1 MISGIRVKVCGMT
14 RVEDAQLA
22 LKLGADYCGVIRYD
36 KSPRMAT
43 ESQARRLSNSI
54 PAGKRVCV
62 DVSPTP
68 QELEAHGDLGFD
80 YFQVHFDL
88 EVAMATVAAWS
99 GIVGR
104 EALWLAPRIPP
115 GELFPE
121 NVLAFADTILI
132 DSYHAQDYGGTGKT
146 GNWLGFAEL
155 MQRYPD
161 TRFVLA
167 GGLNADNIREAVRVS
182 GARMVDVASG
192 VEASPGIKDPSKMR
206 AFFTALAG

>member
-1 MISGIRVKVCGMT
+1 MRVKVCGMT
-14 RVEDAQLA
+14 RVEDAELA
-22 LKLGADYCGVIRYD
+22 LSLGADYLGVIRYE

-43 ESQARRLSNSI
+43 EKQARKLCNSL
-54 PAGKRVCV
+54 PVGKRVCV

-68 QELEAHGDLGFD
+68 QELEDHGDLGFD
-80 YFQVHFDL
+80 FFQLHFDL
-88 EVAMATVAAWS
+88 DVAMSTVAAWS

-115 GELFPE
+115 GEPFPE
-121 NVLAFADTILI
+121 NVLAFADTVVI

-167 GGLNADNIREAVRVS
+167 GGLNPENIREAIRIS
-182 GARMVDVASG
+182 GARMVDVNSG
-192 VEASPGIKDPSKMR
+192 VEESPGIKDHAKLR
-206 AFFTALAG
+206 AFFSALAR